1 MYTYTHI
8 CTHTYISSR
17 EGHSER
23 DTNEGTDWNF
33 YRDMACSWPRGKYT
47 GARGKG
53 KKEGLIDEERRPP
66 HSSLHHVRR
75 YALEKLKKKMLH
87 KSCRPERG
95 SLTVRL
101 MGAPSNYPNIVC
113 FN

>member
-1 MYTYTHI
+1 MYIYINKYIYIYMYTYTHI

-33 YRDMACSWPRGKYT
+33 YRDMACSWPRGNHT

-53 KKEGLIDEERRPP
+53 KTEGLIDEGWRPH
-66 HSSLHHVRR
+66 HSSLHR
-75 YALEKLKKKMLH
+75 AAALPLEKLQKKKCCT
-87 KSCRPERG
+87 KVAG
-95 SLTVRL
+95 QK
-101 MGAPSNYPNIVC
+101 GAH
-113 FN
+113 